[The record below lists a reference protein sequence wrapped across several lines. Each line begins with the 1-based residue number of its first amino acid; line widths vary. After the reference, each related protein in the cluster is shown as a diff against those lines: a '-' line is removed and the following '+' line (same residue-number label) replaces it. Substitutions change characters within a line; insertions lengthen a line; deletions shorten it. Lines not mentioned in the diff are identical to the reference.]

1 MWEKDIDI
9 NAVREIRSK
18 TLVYF
23 GAGAIAKMDDIAKDL
38 KARGIS
44 KVLAVT
50 GHGSYKKTGAWD
62 YVTKAFDAH
71 GIAYTLYDGVTPN
84 PKRPALSQRRSQ
96 AGAGIRGAGRYRHR
110 RRLCH

>member
-71 GIAYTLYDGVTPN
+71 GIAYTLGR
-84 PKRPALSQRRSQ
+84 RPLSPSAAALPLTRAKARPF
-96 AGAGIRGAGRYRHR
+96 
-110 RRLCH
+110 C